1 MDTLDVTCP
10 ECGATPGVGCRAA
23 TWGSV
28 KRARVHEARGELASD
43 WSSLARMGEELG
55 LVTSDASDYPDLDE
69 AEHLSRFGDD
79 DERGLARRLLV
90 LAERL
95 GYREPGDEEAA

>member
-10 ECGATPGVGCRAA
+10 DCGATRGVGCRVA

-28 KRARVHEARGELASD
+28 KRASAHDARTELAAS
-43 WSSLARMGEELG
+43 WRSLFRLGTELG
-55 LVTSDASDYPDLDE
+55 VGSQDCGPDLDD
-69 AEHLSRFGDD
+69 AEHLLRFGED
-79 DERGLARRLLV
+79 DERDLARRVLA